1 MFFSVHKKSQI
12 KGLFFFVVALM
23 FCEPSKAEITILSSV
38 AFRQDIESFDLV
50 IDARSTREY
59 ANGHIE
65 NAILVP
71 ELGLRENQVN
81 AGQLATAMKRLEGC
95 RSCRVAVY
103 SSTGRKAMIAA
114 QQLEAIGKFE
124 QIFNGLG
131 VDDWMKAGFPL
142 VTTRPSASAARCLGT
157 SEAFCSAN
165 SDISPTENDTG
176 NNAIAQVPGKKI
188 VPPTADKDALK
199 LYAEVNTPGN
209 VRRRKRVRG

>member
-1 MFFSVHKKSQI
+1 MFFSTHESQI
-12 KGLFFFVVALM
+12 KGLFLFIVAQLL
-23 FCEPSKAEITILSSV
+23 CVLSTAEITILSSV
-38 AFRQDIESFDLV
+38 AFQQDIESFDLI

-59 ANGHIE
+59 ANGHVE
-65 NAILVP
+65 NAILVT
-71 ELGLRENQVN
+71 ELGLRNSQVSSQ
-81 AGQLATAMKRLEGC
+81 QLATAIERLAGC

-114 QQLEAIGKFE
+114 QQLETVGQFE
-124 QIFNGLG
+124 QLFNGLG
-131 VDDWMKAGFPL
+131 IDDWMKAGYPL

-176 NNAIAQVPGKKI
+176 NHETAPIPRKKI

-199 LYAEVNTPGN
+199 LYPEVNTQGN
-209 VRRRKRVRG
+209 VRRQTRVRG